1 MPQFYEIL
9 NNEEEYQEFLKPRY
23 VPKLILFQKEDE
35 GVEKTY
41 RQISIAYALR
51 FDMGMVSDLTDE
63 IISKF

>member
-35 GVEKTY
+35 GVEKTS

-51 FDMGMVSDLTDE
+51 FDVNL
-63 IISKF
+63 